1 MNNGGENELKRAA
14 YEIFILTLTLLSLF
28 NLGLIIFANNEDIVQ
43 VAYQINLLLSLLFFL
58 DFLFR
63 LRTADVKREYLIKQ
77 YGWLDLLGSLPITG
91 ASLARLMRLFRATNA
106 LRKIGAR
113 EVLRQVAANRADTA
127 LIVIGIC
134 VVFLLEF
141 GAIFILQAESSALD
155 AEISTADDA
164 LWWVLV
170 TISTVGYGDYYPV
183 TEAGRFVAIFV
194 IVAGVGVF
202 GTLSGYL
209 TNSFLG
215 QKEEVDDEEGLSNK
229 EELLVEIKQL
239 QQEQVNLR
247 REQEEAKFVLLA
259 RLDTLEKLLHK

>member
-1 MNNGGENELKRAA
+1 MNNGGENELRRAA

-77 YGWLDLLGSLPITG
+77 YGWLDFLGSLPITG

-106 LRKIGAR
+106 LRKIG
-113 EVLRQVAANRADTA
+113 RQVAANRADTA

-141 GAIFILQAESSALD
+141 GAIFVLQAESSAVD
-155 AEISTADDA
+155 AEITTADDA